1 MKKKFIS
8 FILSLIIL
16 LSTANVVVAKT
27 FVDTKDH
34 WAKEYIDTLSD
45 YGFISGYE
53 GNVFKPNSQITKAEF
68 FTVVNN
74 MANLK
79 KTYTVTF
86 SDVSPKDWYYNE
98 VAKAIKSGY
107 LVPTTGNL
115 YPDRPITRE
124 EAFYIFGYLYNFQE
138 ETSDLK
144 NFSDSDDIKP
154 EYRGYMAALVKN
166 GVVSGDNGKLNPKSP
181 ITRAE
186 FCAIAANLIDKY
198 GLPEEKVVIDS
209 KIKFGSRNLYNW

>member
-1 MKKKFIS
+1 
-8 FILSLIIL
+8 
-16 LSTANVVVAKT
+16 
-27 FVDTKDH
+27 
-34 WAKEYIDTLSD
+34 
-45 YGFISGYE
+45 
-53 GNVFKPNSQITKAEF
+53 
-68 FTVVNN
+68 

-138 ETSDLK
+138 ETSDFK

-154 EYRGYMAALVKN
+154 EYRGYMAALVKS

-209 KIKFGSRNLYNW
+209 KIKFGSRNLYN